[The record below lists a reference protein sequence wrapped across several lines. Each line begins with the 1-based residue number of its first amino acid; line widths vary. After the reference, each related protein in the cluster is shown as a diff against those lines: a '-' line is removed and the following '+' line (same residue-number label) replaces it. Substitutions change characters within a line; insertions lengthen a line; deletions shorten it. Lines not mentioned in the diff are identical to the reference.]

1 MNSKKKET
9 RGTKATRGTKV
20 TKATR
25 GTKVLCPGCGTEFAI
40 AKNEFTTVA
49 TVIGEDSGLG
59 VIFPAVVEKRLHLP
73 SYLKKRTNAS
83 RRYAMQVWM

>member
-25 GTKVLCPGCGTEFAI
+25 ETKVLCPGCGTEFAI

-49 TVIGEDSGLG
+49 TVK
-59 VIFPAVVEKRLHLP
+59 KRLHLP